1 MNGPG
6 SPARPGR
13 HGASSR
19 QDITDPATGGSRL
32 LSSRCATCILRRGDL
47 MHLGGA
53 YLKQIISQALP
64 DSYVVCHDTLTYG
77 DHPGYGPA
85 ICRGFFEAYAGQSTA
100 LILLQA
106 FRRLIEVP
114 PPGVAGPPGQ
124 AVAGQGRAP
133 GADRAAGPRGDTGEE
148 PAPGAGDCGSG

>member
-1 MNGPG
+1 MNGHD

-13 HGASSR
+13 HGGSPR
-19 QDITDPATGGSRL
+19 QDITDAATGGSRL

-77 DHPGYGPA
+77 DHPSYGPA
-85 ICRGFFEAYAGQSTA
+85 ICRGFFDAYAGQSTA

-106 FRRLIEVP
+106 FGRLVEVP
-114 PPGVAGPPGQ
+114 PPGAAGLPGE
-124 AVAGQGRAP
+124 AVAGQDRTP
-133 GADRAAGPRGDTGEE
+133 GADRAAGPGGGAGEE
-148 PAPGAGDCGSG
+148 RVPGDG

>member
-1 MNGPG
+1 
-6 SPARPGR
+6 
-13 HGASSR
+13 
-19 QDITDPATGGSRL
+19 
-32 LSSRCATCILRRGDL
+32 
-47 MHLGGA
+47 MHQGGA

-64 DSYVVCHDTLTYG
+64 GSYVVCHDTLTYG

-85 ICRGFFEAYAGQSTA
+85 ICRGFFEAYAVQSTA

-106 FRRLIEVP
+106 FRRLIEVA

>member
-1 MNGPG
+1 MNGPA

-53 YLKQIISQALP
+53 YLKEIISQALP

-124 AVAGQGRAP
+124 AIAGQGRPP
-133 GADRAAGPRGDTGEE
+133 GADRAAGPAGDTGEE
-148 PAPGAGDCGSG
+148 PAPDAG